1 VNIEGDEGEEA
12 SENLEDRYRSQIHEI
27 IQTEA
32 ERLISENNDPIEIS
46 RLSSLSLLDLFESAD
61 QSLVP
66 ALMARLGP
74 VRAALE
80 GHGGALIV
88 ASGEIEVRN
97 DGKSTLSLVIGLD
110 GACVSCG
117 AAPGTLKGIQD
128 DLLADD
134 EVGVVRFDSSMLDWF
149 DEIQRDFILRFGGVT
164 FV

>member
-1 VNIEGDEGEEA
+1 MNQGGDDGEGA

>member
-1 VNIEGDEGEEA
+1 MNNRGDAGV
-12 SENLEDRYRSQIHEI
+12 SDNLEETYRSQISEA
-27 IQTEA
+27 IQKEA
-32 ERLISENNDPIEIS
+32 ERRISEKNDPIENS
-46 RLSSLSLLDLFESAD
+46 RLLSLSLLELFETGD
-61 QSLVP
+61 KSLVP

-88 ASGEIEVRN
+88 SSGEIEVRN
-97 DGKSTLSLVIGLD
+97 NGDRALSLVIDLD

-128 DLLADD
+128 DLLHDN
-134 EVGVVRFDSSMLDWF
+134 EVCTIRFDSSMLDWF
-149 DEIQRDFILRFGGVT
+149 DDIQRDFVLNFGGVT